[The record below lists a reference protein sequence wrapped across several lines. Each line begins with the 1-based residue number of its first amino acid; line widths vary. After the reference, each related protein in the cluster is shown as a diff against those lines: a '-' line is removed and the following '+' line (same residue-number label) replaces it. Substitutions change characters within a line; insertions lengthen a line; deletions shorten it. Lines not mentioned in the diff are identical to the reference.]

1 MNSKNTNLKAIYNL
15 IIIVLLIV
23 TAILS
28 FRTNQVIK
36 STIQTEM
43 RDYKHTE
50 WVKSARIAAN
60 QIDTLHVK

>member
-15 IIIVLLIV
+15 IIIALLIV

-28 FRTNQVIK
+28 FRTNQIIK

-43 RDYKHTE
+43 RDCYHTQ

-60 QIDTLHVK
+60 QTDTLLIK